1 VLGNVL
7 NGTHARDFCIVVAE
21 DDPVL
26 RYCSVR
32 LLMTQGYR
40 MIEAADGQ
48 EALELVEKCNDDI
61 HLLVTNHDM
70 PKLSGAELAK
80 KAEVEAR
87 KADGSCHLW

>member
-1 VLGNVL
+1 MH
-7 NGTHARDFCIVVAE
+7 GTFIVAE

-26 RYCSVR
+26 RYCTVR

-40 MIEAADGQ
+40 IIEAADGQ
-48 EALELVEKCNDDI
+48 EALELVERCNDDI

-80 KAEVEAR
+80 KLKSKHERLMVLVISGEAHGFGGEQR
-87 KADGSCHLW
+87 L